1 MPATTPRPPSSEQ
14 VAAFDR
20 NAWPRSIGI
29 PGRNRRNPHR
39 SHTTPTAIGYPHK
52 ASGDDGCGGGSSL
65 RAWERGGVVAAC
77 GGGTAAGQADHRFPK
92 PKVVCSS
99 QAGTAKYFKYLT

>member
-1 MPATTPRPPSSEQ
+1 MVALAGETEIAAAATPTS
-14 VAAFDR
+14 
-20 NAWPRSIGI
+20 
-29 PGRNRRNPHR
+29 

-65 RAWERGGVVAAC
+65 RAGERGGVVAAC

-92 PKVVCSS
+92 PKVACSS
-99 QAGTAKYFKYLT
+99 QAGTANNFNALRKL